1 MKIVFLDMD
10 GVVNCMAFFDRTSKE
25 REGLTREDET
35 DFWKAMI
42 DPEAVKRLN
51 TLVEKS
57 GAQVVLSSS
66 WRIAHPL
73 KMVEKYLKLSGFNS
87 DLIDKT
93 PNHVKPGER
102 HRRGNHIQGWLDAHP
117 EVEKFVI
124 LDDDSDMEH
133 LMKFLVQTSWRDGL
147 LDEHVEK
154 ALKMLE

>member
-10 GVVNCMAFFDRTSKE
+10 GVVNCMEFFDRTSKE
-25 REGLTREDET
+25 REGLTRHDET
-35 DFWKAMI
+35 DFWKMMI

-51 TLVEKS
+51 TIADKS
-57 GAQVVLSSS
+57 GAKFVLSSS

-73 KMVEKYLKLSGFNS
+73 LKVEKYLKLCGFTG

-93 PNHVKPGER
+93 PNRSPVPP
-102 HRRGNHIQGWLDAHP
+102 HRRGNEIQAWLDSHK

-133 LMKFLVQTSWRDGL
+133 LTKYLVQTSWRDGL